1 MVGATGSGK
10 STILRLILRF
20 YDVTSGSVMVDGQ
33 DVRGVTI
40 ESLRRTIAVV
50 PQVFGCLGASRW
62 AACGEGMGGSL
73 QGWELRLSHCARR

>member
-20 YDVTSGSVMVDGQ
+20 YDVTSGSVMIDGQ

-50 PQVFGCLGASRW
+50 PQVRTLYCTTTDESAT
-62 AACGEGMGGSL
+62 
-73 QGWELRLSHCARR
+73 